1 MQFSMISIL
10 HEDILKLFL
19 LNRQAI
25 SDKNV
30 LFFLDIQTSFNAKPG
45 TQRTDSVNL
54 TGSACT
60 KRITCLTSC
69 WQR

>member
-1 MQFSMISIL
+1 MISIL

-30 LFFLDIQTSFNAKPG
+30 LFFLDIQTSVLM
-45 TQRTDSVNL
+45 QNL
-54 TGSACT
+54 VHKGQ
-60 KRITCLTSC
+60 I
-69 WQR
+69 Q